1 MAKAIKAHPT
11 FIKNLKSS
19 FPLQF
24 HLKPKDPAHDL
35 SFTGQFKSMLKFGMG
50 SSQYYSTITKFQQ
63 GLVDQDLKALAQVL
77 EPTLYNQISHSLYLL
92 STHGYKFAYIT
103 PGPDPESEGM
113 FSAIKRV
120 IPYPKKPKPI
130 TPTHEILPPKS
141 IVRLN
146 QRQIRGYFRERF
158 LDNS

>member
-1 MAKAIKAHPT
+1 MAKAIKAQTT

-35 SFTGQFKSMLKFGMG
+35 SFNGQFKSMLKFGMG

-63 GLVDQDLKALAQVL
+63 GLVDQDHEALAQVL
-77 EPTLYNQISHSLYLL
+77 EPTLYNQISHSLQLI
-92 STHGYKFAYIT
+92 STHGYKFDYIT
-103 PGPDPESEGM
+103 PGPDPESDGM
-113 FSAIKRV
+113 FSSIKRI
-120 IPYPKKPKPI
+120 IPYLKPKPI

-141 IVRLN
+141 IVRLS

-158 LDNS
+158 LDEL